1 MTASGE
7 WRQRAVADETAAFVA
22 LLDGADLLAPVPGC
36 PGWTLLDLVRHTGGV
51 QRWFC
56 VLLRQGVQ
64 EPPRTRD
71 VELRLPERLDAYPA
85 WLAAGGE
92 EAVRTFDGID
102 PDAPMWAWGADPHA
116 RFWVRRMLYETLVHR
131 TDAEAALGLPSVI
144 DPATAADGVDE
155 FLVNLPFA
163 TPFAPGVARLRG
175 AGEVIRFR
183 ATDTGHD
190 WYVRLRADGFGLIA
204 SGAQKGVHQ
213 GVHQGIHQGAHEGAH
228 ASIHAPAADLLLLL
242 YGRLDRA
249 ADAFAVAGDQ
259 RLLTHWFDS
268 SAF

>member
-1 MTASGE
+1 VTASGE
-7 WRQRAVADETAAFVA
+7 WRQRAVADETAAFA
-22 LLDGADLLAPVPGC
+22 GLLDGADLSAPVPGC
-36 PGWTLLDLVRHTGGV
+36 PGWTLHDLVRHTGGV

-64 EPPRTRD
+64 EPARTRD
-71 VELRLPERLDAYPA
+71 VEPRLPERLDACPA

-92 EAVRTFDGID
+92 EAARTFDGIA

-175 AGEVIRFR
+175 AGGVIRFR

-190 WYVRLRADGFGLIA
+190 WYVQLRADGFGLVA
-204 SGAQKGVHQ
+204 ADA
-213 GVHQGIHQGAHEGAH
+213 HQGAHEAAREEPH